1 MLYERD
7 YIPAH
12 THKSEDIFLTVKNDG
27 NLYKRMKF
35 AGKLANDSGGMSHPS
50 PAEMFMQAALDAARA
65 NRRQSGTVYDTLDII
80 QAAAMLCVFYQE
92 HVKECEQTA

>member
-12 THKSEDIFLTVKNDG
+12 THKAEDIFLTVQSDG
-27 NLYKRMKF
+27 CRYERMKL
-35 AGKLANDSGGMSHPS
+35 AGTLANDNRGRSHVRA
-50 PAEMFMQAALDAARA
+50 AEMFMQAAARA
-65 NRRQSGTVYDTLDII
+65 AAHNVLAFGTAYDTLDII